1 MTASL
6 RKLSTITDWQTVGNL
21 NVEPTFYDFVIEEL
35 LPAIN
40 FDAGEFW
47 AGLENIIDELAP
59 LNRDLLRVRAELQR
73 QIDDWH
79 RERRSGESV
88 TVVLRDISRIVR

>member
-6 RKLSTITDWQTVGNL
+6 RKLSTITDWQSVGNL
-21 NVEPTFYDFVIEEL
+21 HVEPAFYDFVAEEL

-40 FDAGEFW
+40 FDAAEFW
-47 AGLENIIDELAP
+47 AGLENIMDELAP
-59 LNRDLLRVRAELQR
+59 LNRDLLRVRDELQR

-79 RERRSGESV
+79 RERPDRKSV
-88 TVVLRDISRIVR
+88 V